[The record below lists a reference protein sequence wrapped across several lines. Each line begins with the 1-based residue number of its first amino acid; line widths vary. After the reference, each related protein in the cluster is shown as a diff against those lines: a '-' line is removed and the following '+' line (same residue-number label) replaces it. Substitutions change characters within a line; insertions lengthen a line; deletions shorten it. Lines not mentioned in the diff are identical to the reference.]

1 MGIFNKIGK
10 FLYEKEAGY
19 LGRADLGL
27 VERLFGTQWS
37 DRTFLEQYGKSL
49 YVYACVSKI
58 AEKYA
63 SIDFKLT
70 KIINSKG
77 DVEEI
82 KNHEILDLM
91 YRVNPFFTKAE
102 FLETDIINRK
112 LSGDS
117 YILKIRNNAGQVV
130 ELWPMRPDLVS
141 VVTDPEKYI
150 LRYEF
155 INAEGKKSEVT
166 PQDMIHI
173 KYPSPLNQ
181 FNGISPLSAAK
192 NRVDT
197 EYYGSE
203 HQKNFFVNNAQPDA
217 VLESDLALTKTQRD
231 ELRDGWNKQHKG
243 HGKNGKMGFL
253 WGGLKYHQIS
263 LSQKEMDFIES
274 MKATRDDIMLAFK
287 VNKSVMGITEDVN
300 RANAEAGN
308 AGFLSDAI
316 IPEIRRYVDKVN
328 EELIGPDFG
337 EEYTLSFIDPVP
349 ADRVQKLAEYTAGV
363 DKWITR
369 NEIRAEMN
377 LEPKEGGD
385 VLYGALVLVELGAP
399 KPEPVAPVLAPAP
412 DNSKNLHGRRAL
424 RLKLLLREAMHEQI
438 KELKKSVKKTI
449 SKSKEVKDN
458 SLFKDAVKRKQYY
471 DYRMKDIDRKSTKIH
486 SLALSLSS
494 KQAVEFAAKF
504 EKENPTTKAGIK
516 KIFGLKEQTK
526 KFSKA
531 IMPVMFSIF
540 DEAGNDA
547 LDLVGEKS
555 LDVKEKEANPEIMAL
570 LKIRADFFADS
581 VNNTTLDDLTRTLS
595 EGINAGESIPELKN
609 RIKAVYDQF
618 ETYRATLIA
627 RTETN
632 AVVNEAHL
640 NAYEESKVVKGK
652 EYICTL
658 DARVRDSH
666 LMLDGEQKRIN
677 EPFSNGLMYPGQAGG
692 PADEVCNCRC
702 TIAPLT
708 RMQ

>member
-1 MGIFNKIGK
+1 MGILQNIKGLFR
-10 FLYEKEAGY
+10 EKAAGV
-19 LGRADLGL
+19 LDRASFGL
-27 VERLFGTQWS
+27 VERMFGPQWS
-37 DRTFLEQYGKSL
+37 DRTYLEQYAKSL
-49 YVYACVSKI
+49 YVYACVSRI
-58 AEKYA
+58 AEKYG
-63 SIDFKLT
+63 SIEFKLT
-70 KIINSKG
+70 RIINSKG
-77 DVEEI
+77 DIEEI
-82 KNHEILDLM
+82 KNHEILDLL
-91 YRVNPFFTKAE
+91 YRANPFFTKAE
-102 FLETDIINRK
+102 FLETDLINRK

-117 YILKIRNNAGQVV
+117 YILKVRNNSRQVA
-130 ELWPMRPDLVS
+130 ELWPIRPDLVT
-141 VVTDPEKYI
+141 VWTDPDKYI
-150 LRYEF
+150 NYYEVF
-155 INAEGKKSEVT
+155 GADGKMMKIQPE
-166 PQDMIHI
+166 DMIHI

-181 FNGISPLSAAK
+181 FNGLSPLTPAK
-192 NRVDT
+192 NRIDT
-197 EYYGSE
+197 EFYATE
-203 HQKNFFVNNAQPDA
+203 HQKNFFVNNARPDA
-217 VLESDLALTKTQRD
+217 VLESDATLTKAQRD
-231 ELRDGWNKQHKG
+231 ELRDSWNKQHKG
-243 HGKNGKMGFL
+243 NGKNSKMGFL

-263 LSQKEMDFIES
+263 LSQHEMDFIES
-274 MKATRDDIMLAFK
+274 MKFTRDDIMLAFK
-287 VNKSVMGITEDVN
+287 INKSVMGITEDVN
-300 RANAEAGN
+300 RANAEAGM
-308 AGFLSDAI
+308 AGFLSETI
-316 IPEIRRYVDKVN
+316 IPEVRRYVDKIN

-337 EEYTLSFIDPVP
+337 EEYTLTFVDPVP

-385 VLYGALVLVELGAP
+385 VLYGALALVELGAP
-399 KPEPVAPVLAPAP
+399 KPEPVAPVPAPAP

-458 SLFKDAVKRKQYY
+458 SLFKDAVKRQQYY
-471 DYRMKDIDRKSTKIH
+471 DYRMKDIDRKSTKIQ
-486 SLALSLSS
+486 SLALSLSG

-504 EKENPTTKAGIK
+504 EKENPTTKTGIK